1 VRRNIERLVPEMLV
15 ETAHGQMDPKDL
27 EDVMHRF
34 IHGGFHVLVST
45 TIIENGIDIP
55 NVNTIIIDRADMYGV
70 SQLYQLRGRVGRS
83 DRVAYAYLFYPSD
96 KALSEVAMKRLQ
108 VISDFTDLGSGFKI
122 AMKDMEIRGAGNLLG
137 REQSGEIYAVGFDL
151 YLRLLDEA
159 IRKLEDSA
167 FDGDTETL
175 LELEYT
181 GFIPDSYIDGAQE
194 KMEVYKKIA
203 SIQTKD
209 ELERVYAELID
220 RFGPLPDEAQS
231 LLSLAEIRIICRK
244 IAVSSLKE
252 RSGLVRV
259 EFKKVSKVKIDRL
272 IRLMQESGG
281 RVKLDPKMPNIL
293 ILQTGNIGL
302 KEKSEFIREKLA
314 AIQ

>member
-1 VRRNIERLVPEMLV
+1 
-15 ETAHGQMDPKDL
+15 
-27 EDVMHRF
+27 
-34 IHGGFHVLVST
+34 
-45 TIIENGIDIP
+45 
-55 NVNTIIIDRADMYGV
+55 
-70 SQLYQLRGRVGRS
+70 
-83 DRVAYAYLFYPSD
+83 
-96 KALSEVAMKRLQ
+96 
-108 VISDFTDLGSGFKI
+108 
-122 AMKDMEIRGAGNLLG
+122 MKDMEIRGAGNLLG

-159 IRKLEDSA
+159 IQKLQDASFE
-167 FDGDTETL
+167 GDNETL

-181 GFIPDSYIDGAQE
+181 GFIPDSYIDSAQQ

-203 SIQTKD
+203 SIQTRD

-231 LLSLAEIRIICRK
+231 LLALAEIRIICRK

-252 RSGLVRV
+252 RAGLVRV
-259 EFKKVSKVKIDRL
+259 EFNKVSKVKIDRL
-272 IRLMQESGG
+272 IRLMQESAGK
-281 RVKLDPKMPNIL
+281 VKLDPKMPNIL

-314 AIQ
+314 ALVQ

>member
-1 VRRNIERLVPEMLV
+1 
-15 ETAHGQMDPKDL
+15 
-27 EDVMHRF
+27 
-34 IHGGFHVLVST
+34 
-45 TIIENGIDIP
+45 
-55 NVNTIIIDRADMYGV
+55 
-70 SQLYQLRGRVGRS
+70 
-83 DRVAYAYLFYPSD
+83 
-96 KALSEVAMKRLQ
+96 
-108 VISDFTDLGSGFKI
+108 
-122 AMKDMEIRGAGNLLG
+122 MKDMEIRGAGNLLG

-159 IRKLEDSA
+159 IRKLEDSS

-181 GFIPDSYIDGAQE
+181 GFIPDSYIDSAQQ

-203 SIQTKD
+203 SIQTRD
-209 ELERVYAELID
+209 ELERVYAELLD

-231 LLSLAEIRIICRK
+231 LLSLAEIRIICKK
-244 IAVSSLKE
+244 IAVASLRE

-293 ILQTGNIGL
+293 VLQTGNIGL

-314 AIQ
+314 ALVQ